1 MISVSVVP
9 LAETGRLRRW
19 AVAVVL
25 ANCLFVVGWLVAA
38 AWQGPHY
45 SVLADTISDMYANG
59 APGAVF
65 LILVITLSGVAVLL
79 FTWLSLWPS
88 LRSGGWSATVG
99 AILLALS
106 IFGLGDLLTPFE
118 REACRQADP
127 GCTVADQLGNIG
139 GTLDAILSSVG
150 VVLLIAAGFFL
161 AAAMKRVPGWRHWSR
176 PTRWASVGMIVLVVA
191 DVLADTAN
199 LGGLMERL
207 VAAAGAAGIAALAIG
222 VLRHSRTW

>member
-9 LAETGRLRRW
+9 TAETRRLGRW
-19 AVAVVL
+19 AVAVVM

-38 AWQGPHY
+38 VWQGPRY
-45 SVLADTISDMYANG
+45 RVLADTISDMYANG

-65 LILVITLSGVAVLL
+65 LIVVITLSGVAVLL

-99 AILLALS
+99 ATLLALS

-118 REACRQADP
+118 REACQQADP
-127 GCTVADQLGNIG
+127 GCTVADQLGNVG

-161 AAAMKRVPGWRHWSR
+161 AAAMKRAPGWHHWSR

-191 DVLADTAN
+191 DVLADSAN
-199 LGGLMERL
+199 LGGLVERL
-207 VAAAGAAGIAALAIG
+207 VAAAGAAGIAALAFG

>member
-1 MISVSVVP
+1 LTIV
-9 LAETGRLRRW
+9 LAE
-19 AVAVVL
+19 A
-25 ANCLFVVGWLVAA
+25 
-38 AWQGPHY
+38 
-45 SVLADTISDMYANG
+45 
-59 APGAVF
+59 
-65 LILVITLSGVAVLL
+65 TL
-79 FTWLSLWPS
+79 
-88 LRSGGWSATVG
+88 
-99 AILLALS
+99 
-106 IFGLGDLLTPFE
+106 DLLTPFE

-191 DVLADTAN
+191 DVLADSAN